1 MRIRRPHN
9 PLRLPRSKYRV
20 GSGLGS
26 LLHPAALASLEGL
39 AAGGWRIIR
48 RPRPRLAALVIGAA
62 FLSLGLFLVT
72 QNPVG
77 SLPRENTKLAEPPAE
92 LPEVAALPA
101 IQAPLLP
108 QAPQIPKIQTE
119 DLSVG
124 RGDTLMGLLLGAG
137 IERRVAHSAI
147 KSLSAHYDPRRLSA
161 RHEVS
166 LIFES
171 NGTQSKGTEDTARRF
186 MGLKLRPDLRH
197 EVNVRRTGERR
208 FQSSKAKRPLMRR
221 MLWASG
227 MIRSSLYVAAAK
239 KKVPVSVLMELIRI
253 YSWDV
258 DYQREIRPGD
268 GFEIM
273 YENLHD
279 LDGALVS
286 AGEILYAKLVLRGT
300 HNPLYRHKEKDGSVG
315 YFDAKGHSAQKPL
328 MRTPID
334 GARLSSGYGRRRHPT
349 LGYNKM
355 HRGVDFAAP
364 RGTPIYAAGKGS
376 IVYRG
381 RNGAYGKYIR
391 IRHNSDYATAYAHLR
406 SFKRGVGKGAR
417 VRQGQVIGYVGSTGR
432 STGPHLHYEI
442 LRQGRRVNPMRI
454 RLPSGRKLK
463 GGELARF
470 QDGRKETDAIFAAL
484 TEPST
489 IAQGGK

>member
-1 MRIRRPHN
+1 
-9 PLRLPRSKYRV
+9 
-20 GSGLGS
+20 
-26 LLHPAALASLEGL
+26 
-39 AAGGWRIIR
+39 
-48 RPRPRLAALVIGAA
+48 
-62 FLSLGLFLVT
+62 
-72 QNPVG
+72 
-77 SLPRENTKLAEPPAE
+77 
-92 LPEVAALPA
+92 
-101 IQAPLLP
+101 
-108 QAPQIPKIQTE
+108 
-119 DLSVG
+119 
-124 RGDTLMGLLLGAG
+124 
-137 IERRVAHSAI
+137 
-147 KSLSAHYDPRRLSA
+147 
-161 RHEVS
+161 
-166 LIFES
+166 
-171 NGTQSKGTEDTARRF
+171 
-186 MGLKLRPDLRH
+186 
-197 EVNVRRTGERR
+197 
-208 FQSSKAKRPLMRR
+208 
-221 MLWASG
+221 
-227 MIRSSLYVAAAK
+227 
-239 KKVPVSVLMELIRI
+239 
-253 YSWDV
+253 
-258 DYQREIRPGD
+258 
-268 GFEIM
+268 
-273 YENLHD
+273 
-279 LDGALVS
+279 
-286 AGEILYAKLVLRGT
+286 
-300 HNPLYRHKEKDGSVG
+300 
-315 YFDAKGHSAQKPL
+315 